1 MSFDKKNKFFILIF
15 LLTFR
20 LSLFLSSLLSF
31 ASVYP
36 TYCLGYFYVTT
47 PIVAA
52 AVVEAA
58 KYVKFL
64 WIDDAW
70 VTGYIARHRNISH
83 LVV

>member
-1 MSFDKKNKFFILIF
+1 MSSINF
-15 LLTFR
+15 
-20 LSLFLSSLLSF
+20 SF
-31 ASVYP
+31 TVQISNFSI
-36 TYCLGYFYVTT
+36 CYFYVTT